1 MGQVAQTARTLNR
14 SIVRLAMVALIAMG
28 CSEAQSA
35 VRDAQDQ
42 AQTAPA
48 TTVEAPVTDA
58 DKIADA
64 SRAAPTELV
73 AAATFLDWPSEA
85 GGDFRV
91 LREGTN
97 GWICIPD
104 YPGDPYDEPH
114 CLDEEWLDFIKA
126 YMAGT
131 APATERIGLAYMLNS
146 RWAASNNDVAASE
159 RTADNQW
166 HEGGSH
172 LMLIVPDPAMLDWFT
187 TEPTPEG
194 GAYVMWAGTEYAH
207 LMIPIP
213 EAHANDE

>member
-1 MGQVAQTARTLNR
+1 MGQVAQTARRVNR
-14 SIVRLAMVALIAMG
+14 SIARFAMVALIAIG

-35 VRDAQDQ
+35 VQDAQGQ
-42 AQTAPA
+42 AHAARA
-48 TTVEAPVTDA
+48 TTADTPVTDA

-73 AAATFLDWPSEA
+73 AEATFLDWPSEA

-91 LREGTN
+91 LREGTT
-97 GWICIPD
+97 GWICT
-104 YPGDPYDEPH
+104 
-114 CLDEEWLDFIKA
+114 K
-126 YMAGT
+126 
-131 APATERIGLAYMLNS
+131 RVGLAYMLNS
-146 RWAASNNDVAASE
+146 RWAGSNTDLAATE
-159 RTADNQW
+159 PTAANQW

-187 TEPTPEG
+187 PEPTPEG

-213 EAHANDE
+213 EAHANDK

>member
-1 MGQVAQTARTLNR
+1 MGQIAQTAGRVNR
-14 SIVRLAMVALIAMG
+14 SIARLAMVALIAMG

-35 VRDAQDQ
+35 TRDAQGQ
-42 AQTAPA
+42 AQTARSITA
-48 TTVEAPVTDA
+48 DVPVTDA

-64 SRAAPTELV
+64 SRAAPAELV
-73 AAATFLDWPSEA
+73 AEATFLDWPSEV

-104 YPGDPYDEPH
+104 YPGDAYDEPH
-114 CLDEEWLDFIKA
+114 CLDAEWLDYMKA
-126 YMAGT
+126 YMAG
-131 APATERIGLAYMLNS
+131 APPTTKRVGLAYMLNS
-146 RWAASNNDVAASE
+146 RWAASNTDLAATE
-159 RTADNQW
+159 PTAVNQW

-213 EAHANDE
+213 EAHVNDE